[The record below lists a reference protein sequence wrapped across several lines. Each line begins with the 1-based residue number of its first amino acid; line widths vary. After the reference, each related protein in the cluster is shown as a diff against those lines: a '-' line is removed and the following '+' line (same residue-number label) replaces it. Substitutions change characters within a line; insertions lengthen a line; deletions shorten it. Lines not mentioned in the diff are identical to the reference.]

1 MSINNEALSMEE
13 FEEMERLTEAVGQEV
28 GPHDLDASFLDGFLT
43 GWALLPQA
51 PGHRVWIEAI
61 FSKDGK
67 PIAESEDFKK
77 LRKLL
82 MKRYKEIN
90 NQFKNS
96 QVIDPVRFEPE
107 TEELLAQP
115 LEDQLSYL
123 NPFVSGLYSAVYDFP
138 NNLDFNDLESVL
150 PLVIG
155 TSNLESIL
163 GRQQNGAGEEAEEPP
178 VTYDDFYDAL
188 EAIVTNVALMAN
200 GMKGYPLPPDI
211 EEKLAE
217 EKEPEN

>member
-51 PGHRVWIEAI
+51 PGRVWIEAI

-123 NPFVSGLYSAVYDFP
+123 NPFVSGLDSAVQDVP

>member
-1 MSINNEALSMEE
+1 M
-13 FEEMERLTEAVGQEV
+13 
-28 GPHDLDASFLDGFLT
+28 
-43 GWALLPQA
+43 
-51 PGHRVWIEAI
+51 
-61 FSKDGK
+61 
-67 PIAESEDFKK
+67 
-77 LRKLL
+77 
-82 MKRYKEIN
+82 
-90 NQFKNS
+90 
-96 QVIDPVRFEPE
+96 
-107 TEELLAQP
+107 
-115 LEDQLSYL
+115 EDQLSYL